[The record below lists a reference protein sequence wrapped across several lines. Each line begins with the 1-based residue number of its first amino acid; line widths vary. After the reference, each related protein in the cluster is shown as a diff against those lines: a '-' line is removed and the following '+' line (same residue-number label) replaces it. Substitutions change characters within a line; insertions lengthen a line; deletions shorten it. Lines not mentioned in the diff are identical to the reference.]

1 DPSAL
6 ENLRDLQAAVRR
18 EGGELGIAF
27 DGDGDRIG
35 AVDDRGRPVFGD
47 QLLVLLGRDL
57 ARRMGPGHAVI
68 FDVKCS
74 EVLPRELARAGL
86 VPTMWKTGHSLIK
99 HKMKETRAPLAG
111 EMSGHMFFGG
121 AWYGFDDELLAGAR
135 LLPDRSRELARR
147 AEPGRVKPVVRRRA
161 LLVGVGLLVAVLV
174 GGRWLALETAERAWG
189 ASLPGGSAYLTTRD
203 FARLVSGLLLVGAIA
218 WGTANLLFVYR
229 SIGSMQLSRRLG
241 DLEIVEAVPQPL
253 LLAGTIAC
261 GLAFG
266 FLLSLGTGDWWMAA
280 ALASRPPTFGVTDPV
295 LHQDLGYYLGQLPWT
310 ERLRELA
317 LVAVGSAS
325 VVVALLYVGI
335 GSLRFRRW
343 LPYANAHARAHL
355 GVLLALLALTLTW
368 GALLDPA
375 ESVAGLHGTLT

>member
-1 DPSAL
+1 MGTVARV
-6 ENLRDLQAAVRR
+6 EYTA
-18 EGGELGIAF
+18 
-27 DGDGDRIG
+27 G
-35 AVDDRGRPVFGD
+35 AG
-47 QLLVLLGRDL
+47 
-57 ARRMGPGHAVI
+57 
-68 FDVKCS
+68 
-74 EVLPRELARAGL
+74 
-86 VPTMWKTGHSLIK
+86 
-99 HKMKETRAPLAG
+99 APLR
-111 EMSGHMFFGG
+111 SGHGR
-121 AWYGFDDELLAGAR
+121 GAR

-147 AEPGRVKPVVRRRA
+147 SEPRRVKRVVRRRA
-161 LLVGVGLLVAVLV
+161 LLVGVGLLVTVLV

-253 LLAGTIAC
+253 LLAGTVAC

-317 LVAVGSAS
+317 LVAAGSAS

-368 GALLDPA
+368 GALLDPT
-375 ESVAGLHGTLT
+375 ETVAGLHGTLTRRALDVRLAGAPVVAGVGVAATVVSLVWGLRERPVLLITTWGALVVASLLGFAVIPGSVASAGPRGRNGADPDTALVAERRRLEGLAFGVATLV

>member
-1 DPSAL
+1 
-6 ENLRDLQAAVRR
+6 
-18 EGGELGIAF
+18 
-27 DGDGDRIG
+27 
-35 AVDDRGRPVFGD
+35 
-47 QLLVLLGRDL
+47 
-57 ARRMGPGHAVI
+57 M
-68 FDVKCS
+68 
-74 EVLPRELARAGL
+74 
-86 VPTMWKTGHSLIK
+86 
-99 HKMKETRAPLAG
+99 
-111 EMSGHMFFGG
+111 
-121 AWYGFDDELLAGAR
+121 
-135 LLPDRSRELARR
+135 
-147 AEPGRVKPVVRRRA
+147 KPVVRRRA

-295 LHQDLGYYLGQLPWT
+295 LHQDLGYYLGELPWT

-325 VVVALLYVGI
+325 VVVALLYV
-335 GSLRFRRW
+335 W
-343 LPYANAHARAHL
+343 KK
-355 GVLLALLALTLTW
+355 
-368 GALLDPA
+368 GAL
-375 ESVAGLHGTLT
+375 EWEK